1 MILLLGWGCHASER
15 IESMLPRMAASVRF
29 SRKWLCPSWTSWSCL
44 RCFSRSRCLQ
54 SGRVRR
60 DPSFQRAE
68 WQNGIFILSQTTTG
82 SPPSGIF
89 ELPDGNA
96 GFSLRRQRNQKSSR
110 LSKAVQEGRI
120 QNSFPKQRTNEQNLH
135 LHLFPLFCKHVLSVL
150 LFRGT
155 GRMAH
160 ANIKARAG
168 LNQENF

>member
-1 MILLLGWGCHASER
+1 
-15 IESMLPRMAASVRF
+15 MLPRMAASVRF

-68 WQNGIFILSQTTTG
+68 WQNGIFILSQTTTA
-82 SPPSGIF
+82 SPPSGIL
-89 ELPDGNA
+89 ELPDGNS
-96 GFSLRRQRNQKSSR
+96 GFSLRRQRNQEFSSLVEGSSGGADFR
-110 LSKAVQEGRI
+110 IVSRSKE
-120 QNSFPKQRTNEQNLH
+120 QRSRTCISTYFL
-135 LHLFPLFCKHVLSVL
+135 CSVKKVLPVL

-160 ANIKARAG
+160 ANLKARAG